1 MMYEHNIGTLRRIL
15 PALEYS
21 SAILLEDGFFDPIG
35 TTITKDWDTNWIDH
49 PALKPYLKLKVF
61 SLTPD
66 PNYVLHIGLDVHP
79 DDLPKE
85 VSK

>member
-1 MMYEHNIGTLRRIL
+1 MHEHNIGTLRRLL
-15 PALEYS
+15 PALEYT
-21 SAILLEDGFFDPIG
+21 SAINLEDGFFDE
-35 TTITKDWDTNWIDH
+35 ITPVLTKEWNTQWIDH

-61 SLTPD
+61 ALTPD
-66 PNYVLHIGLDVHP
+66 PNFVLHIGLDVHP